1 MDSFRE
7 LRRNRQLTLL
17 DVARLSGIP
26 ARLLAEAECG
36 LRTLSRDEAGRLAFI
51 FGIDEEQLPARPII
65 EAPFPFVS
73 AQVLVAATLASALL
87 TSTLRI
93 ENLPRFS
100 FAGSGGNSIA
110 PPPAIERV
118 ITRRAVGLPR
128 PEPQPAPRPT
138 TSLVAA
144 AGADADLEELPVSPL
159 MLPLELTDT
168 DPLPDEQYFAPIEP
182 APPPPA
188 ATAQPELAAR
198 PFVESELHG
207 RSARKTPPPPVDRS
221 THEHQIVV
229 PPGSFAMSEAG
240 PVGCP
245 VLPLRGRVVM
255 TQGYGVGSHAP
266 ADVWG
271 AVDLAIDANGDG
283 WAESGSSFGVPIVA
297 THDGVAYTSQDS
309 WPGGNYVTVIDHG
322 SGWRTGYAHMERI
335 LVTSGQHVTA
345 GTIIGLMGD
354 TGMTTGPHL
363 DYQVWFHGRNLDP
376 TGLVGACGG

>member
-7 LRRNRQLTLL
+7 LRRSRRLTLL

-36 LRTLSRDEAGRLAFI
+36 LRRLSHDEIGRLAFI
-51 FGIDEEQLPARPII
+51 FGVAEEQVTA
-65 EAPFPFVS
+65 APLIAAPLPFVG
-73 AQVLVAATLASALL
+73 AQALVVATLASALL
-87 TSTLRI
+87 TSNLRLD
-93 ENLPRFS
+93 NLPRFS
-100 FAGSGGNSIA
+100 FAGSSGNSIA

-118 ITRRAVGLPR
+118 VPRHAVGLPR
-128 PEPQPAPRPT
+128 PEAQPAPKSEPD
-138 TSLVAA
+138 LIAA
-144 AGADADLEELPVSPL
+144 ATADADLETVPVSPL
-159 MLPLELTDT
+159 MLPLELTDS
-168 DPLPDEQYFAPIEP
+168 DPLADDQYFRTAVP
-182 APPPPA
+182 ANPDPV
-188 ATAQPELAAR
+188 ATAQPEPAAR
-198 PFVESELHG
+198 PLLENELSG

-221 THEHQIVV
+221 VHEIVV
-229 PPGSFAMSEAG
+229 PPGSFAMSAAG

-266 ADVWG
+266 AEVWG

-283 WAESGSSFGVPIVA
+283 WAESGASFGVPIVA
-297 THDGVAYTSQDS
+297 THDGIAYPSQDS

-322 SGWRTGYAHMERI
+322 SGWRTGYAHLERI
-335 LVTSGQHVTA
+335 LVNSGQHVTA

-363 DYQVWFHGRNLDP
+363 DYQVWLNGRNLDP
-376 TGLVGACGG
+376 TALVGACGG